1 MDLLLTILFLLLPTY
16 LIRFNLG
23 PIPTT
28 LLEVMI
34 WIIFVVWIIKV
45 IKFEKLKTVIDRLS
59 HISYLNLSLVISISI
74 FLITATYSAFA
85 TSINTRAALGEWKA
99 FYIEP
104 FLIFLI
110 LVIEG
115 TKNSEPP
122 FVRHGRTSEGKQKTN
137 SNQQYNNNRTVGQWN
152 RGTIILLGLIL
163 CGLAT
168 SLLAIYQ
175 HFTGW
180 MVPWAFWE
188 NGSSYR
194 VTAWYGFPNGV
205 GLFLAPLIPLAVYMT
220 KQSLTKIK
228 ELSTISKQQYIVN
241 CLLLIVN
248 LVFLPSA
255 FLAII
260 FAKSTGGLVGTAA
273 GIGLLLVFWKKTRWP
288 VLITG
293 ALAILSIFFV
303 LPKTNSIR
311 EELLMQDRSG
321 QIRVNMWGEAI
332 ELLKTRPIR
341 GAGLASYQTLIVP
354 YHHQVNGDN
363 IEIFHHAHNIF
374 LTMWVNLGL
383 FGLIGFVWMLVWF
396 YRVGLQNIISYHPST
411 LSIYLLASM
420 TALITTGLVDSPY
433 IKNDLSLFFWL
444 LLALMMISTQTNYTN
459 NYNEK

>member
-1 MDLLLTILFLLLPTY
+1 MNLLLSILFLFLPTY

-34 WIIFVVWIIKV
+34 WVIFVVWIIKV
-45 IKFEKLKTVIDRLS
+45 IKFDKLKTVINRLS

-74 FLITATYSAFA
+74 FLLSATYSAFV

-110 LVIEG
+110 LIIEG
-115 TKNSEPP
+115 TKNSE
-122 FVRHGRTSEGKQKTN
+122 KKTDN
-137 SNQQYNNNRTVGQWN
+137 LSPISYRLSP
-152 RGTIILLGLIL
+152 IHSLLFALIL
-163 CGLAT
+163 CGLVT

-180 MVPWAFWE
+180 LVPYAFWA
-188 NGSSYR
+188 NRATYR
-194 VTAWYGFPNGV
+194 VTAWYGFPNAV
-205 GLFLAPLIPLAVYMT
+205 GIFLAPLIPLAIFNIGDIRY
-220 KQSLTKIK
+220 K
-228 ELSTISKQQYIVN
+228 IVN
-241 CLLLIVN
+241 NKKNILYLVSLITAVT
-248 LVFLPSA
+248 FIPSA
-255 FLAII
+255 ILAII
-260 FAKSTGGLVGTAA
+260 FAKSTGGLIGTAA

-321 QIRVNMWGEAI
+321 QIRINMWGEAI
-332 ELLKTRPIR
+332 ELLKTRPIE
-341 GAGLASYQTLIVP
+341 GAGLASYQKLIVP

-363 IEIFHHAHNIF
+363 IEIFHHEHNIF

-396 YRVGLQNIISYHPST
+396 YRVGLQNIISYHPSP

-420 TALITTGLVDSPY
+420 TALVVTGLVDSPY

-444 LLALMMISTQTNYTN
+444 ILALMFITTQSQYN
-459 NYNEK
+459 NIICQKDKDEREK

>member
-1 MDLLLTILFLLLPTY
+1 MNLLLSILFLLLPTY

-45 IKFEKLKTVIDRLS
+45 IKFEKLKTVINRLS

-74 FLITATYSAFA
+74 FLLSATYSAFV

-110 LVIEG
+110 LIIEG
-115 TKNSEPP
+115 TKNSE
-122 FVRHGRTSEGKQKTN
+122 KKTDN
-137 SNQQYNNNRTVGQWN
+137 LSPISYRLSP
-152 RGTIILLGLIL
+152 IHSLLFALIL
-163 CGLAT
+163 CGLVT

-180 MVPWAFWE
+180 LVPYAFWA
-188 NGSSYR
+188 NRATYR

-205 GLFLAPLIPLAVYMT
+205 GLFLAPLVPLAIYIA

-228 ELSTISKQQYIVN
+228 EQLAISNQQYIVN
-241 CLLLIVN
+241 FLLLIVS

-260 FAKSTGGLVGTAA
+260 FAKSTGGLIGTAA

-293 ALAILSIFFV
+293 TLAIISIFFV

-321 QIRVNMWGEAI
+321 QIRINMWGEAI
-332 ELLKTRPIR
+332 ELLKTRPIE

-363 IEIFHHAHNIF
+363 IEIFHHEHNIF

-396 YRVGLQNIISYHPST
+396 YRVGLQNIISYRLSP

-444 LLALMMISTQTNYTN
+444 LIALMIIVTCKYETMENS
-459 NYNEK
+459 